1 MKSNVLL
8 ISKDAN
14 LEDYLQISLSP
25 KGFEVHITQ
34 ISDIMQK
41 CFILSPRII
50 IVDMSIL
57 SQQII
62 QVIRSILDIDYIPII
77 YVGDGDKDGEFSEIL
92 KNEIILERHN
102 VAQQVLNLVKLG
114 AIFKKEYDK
123 VSHAYDTMDALT
135 TDTKNIIE
143 RYWKE
148 GDDSSFLNKEIINS
162 IFRNNPVLRNKP
174 DIVWIINNMSTYYCA
189 TMLRRQHK
197 DDSYNIYC
205 TCDVSITEEFGFDL
219 YAENGFKVNLFEE
232 GYSDIDI
239 RSDIFPKSMTSRMN
253 NVINF
258 AGYGMDQIIIIGCN
272 YDYSVSSYEASI
284 LKSSTVTLDLLE
296 NIQNKIKEVD
306 NAFNYTLDA
315 LARAAEASDDSTG
328 KHIRRVNEYAKLI
341 SIELGMDSSFVN
353 EMYNSAQMHDV
364 GKIYVD
370 NSILRKNGKLDDDEF
385 EEIKRHTIYGE
396 RIVGNSSYLK
406 MAAEIALNHHEKYNG
421 TGYPNGK
428 KGEEIPISARI
439 VAMAD
444 VYDALRSPRT
454 YKVGFT
460 HEETCKIILEGD
472 GRVEPSHFDPDIL
485 EIFRRL
491 NYKFDDIYK
500 ELSE

>member
-41 CFILSPRII
+41 CFVLSPRII
-50 IVDMSIL
+50 IVDINIL
-57 SQQII
+57 SQQIL
-62 QVIRSILDIDYIPII
+62 QVIKSILDIDYIPII
-77 YVGDGDKDGEFSEIL
+77 YVGDGEKFGAFEELQD
-92 KNEIILERHN
+92 EIILERHN
-102 VAQQVLNLVKLG
+102 VAQQILNLVRLG

-148 GDDSSFLNKEIINS
+148 GDDTCFLNKEIINS

-174 DIVWIINNMSTYYCA
+174 DIIWLVSNMNTYYIA
-189 TMLRRQHK
+189 TMLRRQRK

-205 TCDVSITEEFGFDL
+205 TCDVSINEEFGFDL
-219 YAENGFKVNLFEE
+219 YAENGFKVNLMEE
-232 GYSDIDI
+232 GYSDIDV
-239 RSDIFPKSMTSRMN
+239 RSDIFPKSMSSRMDK
-253 NVINF
+253 VVNF

-272 YDYSVSSYEASI
+272 YELSVSSYEASI
-284 LKSSTVTLDLLE
+284 LKSATVTLDLLE

-341 SIELGMDSSFVN
+341 AVELGMDQTFIN
-353 EMYNSAQMHDV
+353 EIYNSAQMHDV

-370 NSILRKNGKLDDDEF
+370 NSILRKNGKLDDFEF
-385 EEIKRHTIYGE
+385 DEIKRHTIYGE

-406 MAAEIALNHHEKYNG
+406 MAAEIALNHHEKYDG
-421 TGYPNGK
+421 SGYPYGK
-428 KGEEIPISARI
+428 KGLEIPISARI
-439 VAMAD
+439 VTLAD
-444 VYDALRSPRT
+444 IYDALRSPRS
-454 YKVGFT
+454 YKEGFT
-460 HEETCKIILEGD
+460 HEVACKIILEGD
-472 GRVEPSHFDPDIL
+472 GRVEPSHFDPDVL
-485 EIFRRL
+485 EVFRRC
-491 NYKFDDIYK
+491 NKKFNEIYN
-500 ELSE
+500 ELSGE